1 MRTVRVSD
9 FRQDIAEIGN
19 QVRYAGER
27 VVVSSRGKPA
37 FALVPYDDVEF
48 LEALEDRMDVEMA
61 KEALR
66 RNDFVPLEEARKQ
79 LGL

>member
-9 FRQDIAEIGN
+9 FRHDIAEIGN
-19 QVRYAGER
+19 RVRYTGER
-27 VVVSSRGKPA
+27 VVISSRGKPA
-37 FALVPYDDVEF
+37 FAVVPYDDVEF
-48 LEALEDRMDVEMA
+48 LEALEDRVDIEAA
-61 KEALR
+61 KEALK